1 MSSLGLVVGV
11 HIHKCLAAAWLTMKI
26 AIAEGN
32 NTVYKASKPD
42 LWPIL
47 KSKAKIIPNIAL
59 QPEFQGMNFKIHESW
74 RHLKAMY
81 D

>member
-32 NTVYKASKPD
+32 NTVYEASKPD

-47 KSKAKIIPNIAL
+47 NCNADIIPQKSLTARFL
-59 QPEFQGMNFKIHESW
+59 SQEFESS
-74 RHLKAMY
+74 
-81 D
+81 

>member
-47 KSKAKIIPNIAL
+47 NCNADLIP
-59 QPEFQGMNFKIHESW
+59 Q
-74 RHLKAMY
+74 
-81 D
+81 

>member
-26 AIAEGN
+26 AITEGN
-32 NTVYKASKPD
+32 NTVYEVSKPY

-47 KSKAKIIPNIAL
+47 KRKAKPQYSL
-59 QPEFQGMNFKIHESW
+59 EFEF
-74 RHLKAMY
+74 
-81 D
+81 

>member
-42 LWPIL
+42 LWRIL
-47 KSKAKIIPNIAL
+47 KSKAKIIPQYGLA
-59 QPEFQGMNFKIHESW
+59 
-74 RHLKAMY
+74 A
-81 D
+81 